1 MRVDHIMEKMV
12 ERKIVYLIELVL
24 VILGLLCFAVVIK
37 NNKEDALKRGNQI
50 LSRRE
55 SEKKYLHRDSHQT
68 AARLKSLEESK
79 KMSIT
84 MPSFVSTSPNE

>member
-1 MRVDHIMEKMV
+1 MEKMV

-24 VILGLLCFAVVIK
+24 IILGLLCIAVVIK

-55 SEKKYLHRDSHQT
+55 SEKKDLHRDSHQT

-84 MPSFVSTSPNE
+84 MPSFLSTSPNE

>member
-1 MRVDHIMEKMV
+1 MKKMV

-24 VILGLLCFAVVIK
+24 IILGLLCIAVVIK
-37 NNKEDALKRGNQI
+37 NNKEDALKRGNQ
-50 LSRRE
+50 
-55 SEKKYLHRDSHQT
+55 RDSHQT

-84 MPSFVSTSPNE
+84 MPSFVST